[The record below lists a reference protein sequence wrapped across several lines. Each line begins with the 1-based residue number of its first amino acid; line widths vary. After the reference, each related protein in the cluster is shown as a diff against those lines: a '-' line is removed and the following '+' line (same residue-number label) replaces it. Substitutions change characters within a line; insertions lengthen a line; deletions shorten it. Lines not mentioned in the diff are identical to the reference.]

1 VLDASPPTVTALRA
15 PGWFGRLLHLDLAEA
30 RTEISAKPNVYGVL
44 AVMPSSD
51 AVTPAPT
58 PAVRP
63 LRVLI
68 AEDSSVN
75 QRVARGLLERQ
86 GHRPAGML

>member
-1 VLDASPPTVTALRA
+1 
-15 PGWFGRLLHLDLAEA
+15 
-30 RTEISAKPNVYGVL
+30 
-44 AVMPSSD
+44 MPSSD

-58 PAVRP
+58 PTVRQ

-86 GHRPAGML
+86 GHQVEVVATGRTAVEALP